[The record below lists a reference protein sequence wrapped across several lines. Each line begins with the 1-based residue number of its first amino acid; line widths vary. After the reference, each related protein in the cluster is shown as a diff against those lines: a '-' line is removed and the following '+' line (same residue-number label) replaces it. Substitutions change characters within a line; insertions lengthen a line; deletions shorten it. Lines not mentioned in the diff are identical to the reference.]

1 MKIEENIPLAELTT
15 FKIGGAARYFA
26 RVSNTSD
33 LSIALDYAQTR
44 NIPYVILAGGS
55 NTLIADNGF
64 AGLVVS
70 MEMKKLSFDRATG
83 LLSAEAGCN
92 LQGTIDAA
100 LEAELGGMESMYG
113 IPGTVGGAVR
123 GNAGA
128 FGTEITDIVT
138 EVEALNK
145 ETREVKTFTHD
156 ECLFGYRNSFFKK
169 NDDWVILRASL
180 QLTPGD
186 AQELRAAADETLALR
201 NERQIQ
207 NIQSAG
213 SFFMNPTVHEGIQE
227 QFFAEKGVVAKERRV
242 PAGWLIEKSGF
253 KGECRDAVCTGSRS
267 ANYLINTGV
276 ATAMSVV
283 EFARE
288 IKMKVLQDFG
298 VELHEEVTLVGF

>member
-92 LQGTIDAA
+92 LQETIDAA

-267 ANYLINTGV
+267 ANYLINTGG